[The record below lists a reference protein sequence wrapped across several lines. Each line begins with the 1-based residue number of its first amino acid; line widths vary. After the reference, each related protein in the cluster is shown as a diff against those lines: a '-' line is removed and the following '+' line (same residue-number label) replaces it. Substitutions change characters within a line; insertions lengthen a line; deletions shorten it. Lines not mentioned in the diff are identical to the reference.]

1 MALSGMPNLPREASS
16 RSRKA
21 SSVLSSNSPKPTH
34 ALLSI
39 KPVYA
44 ESIFSGRKRFEFRR
58 NIFRH
63 NIQVVIVYI
72 TSPVGQ
78 VVGEF
83 SVENIITDDVHAL
96 WERTEAQAGIGRDV
110 FLAYFAGRNIGHAI
124 AIGNVRLYREPLDL
138 GKTYGVRP
146 PQSFLYL

>member
-1 MALSGMPNLPREASS
+1 M
-16 RSRKA
+16 
-21 SSVLSSNSPKPTH
+21 
-34 ALLSI
+34 
-39 KPVYA
+39 YA
-44 ESIFSGRKRFEFRR
+44 EAIFSGKKRFEFRR

-63 NIQVVIVYI
+63 EVQVVVVYI
-72 TSPVGQ
+72 TSPVGR

-83 SVENIITDDVHAL
+83 SVEEVITDDVDAL

-110 FLAYFAGRNIGHAI
+110 FFAYFAGRNVGHAI
-124 AIGNVRLYREPLDL
+124 AIGSVRLYAEPLDL

>member
-1 MALSGMPNLPREASS
+1 MALSGMPNLPRGASS
-16 RSRKA
+16 RSRKT

-44 ESIFSGRKRFEFRR
+44 DAIFSGTKRFEFRR

-63 NIQVVIVYI
+63 NIHVAIVYL
-72 TSPVGQ
+72 TSPVAR

-83 SVENIITDDVHAL
+83 SVEDIIAHVVHAL
-96 WERTEAQAGIGRDV
+96 WKRTEAQAGIDRDL
-110 FLAYFAGRNIGHAI
+110 FFAYFAGRIIGYAI
-124 AIGNVRLYREPLDL
+124 A
-138 GKTYGVRP
+138 
-146 PQSFLYL
+146 